1 MLTSLLLIASAL
13 AAPLTVR
20 LPAVV
25 QGANIPAEYTCL
37 AADGN
42 GVSPQVVW
50 QAPAGTQ
57 SVTLIVDDPDA
68 PGGTFVHWVVYNI
81 APAGMGLAR
90 DIHADDT
97 TVKQGLNSFDNASWG
112 GPCPP
117 VGKGSHRYYFRVYAL
132 DTVLALEPGAS
143 REAVDAA
150 MEDHVLASGALMGRF
165 QR

>member
-25 QGANIPAEYTCL
+25 QGASIPAEYTCT
-37 AADGN
+37 ATDGN

-81 APAGMGLAR
+81 PPTQLGIAR
-90 DIHADDT
+90 DIHAEDK
-97 TVKQGLNSFDNASWG
+97 TVKQGLNSFGNASWG

-132 DTVLALEPGAS
+132 DTVLALEPGAT
-143 REAVDAA
+143 REAVDTA